1 MSNLSYSEYQTDNN
15 NKKRLPTIGKPKL
28 TDSPPSQNLATPAQS
43 LQNTL
48 PPTIESSEIEKQ
60 KQINRVNELLG
71 LSISDDDQMAQFN
84 PIPNP
89 ILNKKPELDN
99 NKNPQPMKYV
109 PILPSE
115 ANVVEQPRYSNYRQI
130 YEQQMTPI
138 QKPYYANMG
147 IQSANGNEMTK
158 ILEKLNYITHLLE
171 EQRNEKTD
179 NIGEEF
185 LLYTF
190 LGVFIIYVVDSFS
203 RSGKYIR

>member
-1 MSNLSYSEYQTDNN
+1 
-15 NKKRLPTIGKPKL
+15 
-28 TDSPPSQNLATPAQS
+28 
-43 LQNTL
+43 
-48 PPTIESSEIEKQ
+48 
-60 KQINRVNELLG
+60 
-71 LSISDDDQMAQFN
+71 
-84 PIPNP
+84 
-89 ILNKKPELDN
+89 
-99 NKNPQPMKYV
+99 
-109 PILPSE
+109 
-115 ANVVEQPRYSNYRQI
+115 VVEQHRYCNYRQL

-138 QKPYYANMG
+138 QKPSYANMG